1 MGHLLA
7 RLWSCLHVCVLLSC
21 VSGESISDF
30 CDALWICSC
39 IVDCLMELSVF
50 TGAKEE
56 GGTTSHTMHI
66 FTRKGQTTSAQLHR
80 HFPLSKE
87 DYFGLLPCQWLDTQ
101 LEKQVAAQRCH
112 TNETLP
118 TPKYSACRAWAPPVF
133 WTQIFLTTLCF
144 SCFYFL

>member
-7 RLWSCLHVCVLLSC
+7 SLWSCLHVCVLLSC

-39 IVDCLMELSVF
+39 IVDRLMELSVF
-50 TGAKEE
+50 TWAKDAGRKEE
-56 GGTTSHTMHI
+56 PPPTLRLSS
-66 FTRKGQTTSAQLHR
+66 TSAQLHR

-87 DYFGLLPCQWLDTQ
+87 DYFGLLPCQWLDMQ

-118 TPKYSACRAWAPPVF
+118 TPKYSACRAWAPTVF